1 MSGPYRL
8 RWFEDGDLE
17 AYIFGLNENLY
28 DLYDE
33 HRFRW
38 KFQENPSSL
47 GFVSIAVAEAPG
59 GKPVAFN
66 SFLPL
71 RVRVGNEVLIVV
83 EGCDGF
89 VSRGHR
95 GAGLFQET
103 LKFMARELK
112 GRGPEFL
119 MGFNFAGSAGAARKA
134 GSAVSCDVQRWRAKP
149 EEISKQKLG
158 IGDISVKPAGVDKVQ
173 ALCKEWASSNSKLH
187 VLRSS
192 EYLRWRF
199 LGSPRRS
206 FKLFAIEDG
215 GEEGYVAVSTDT
227 DGHGSLELSIDD
239 YTPMISREPVASAV
253 LGHIL
258 HLYPNL
264 SEVSA
269 LTPSG
274 SALGSTLSGLGFSP
288 DPDVSY
294 SMIIKAIEDLE
305 AEGNNLYRKGLELTD
320 IGNWYIT
327 GSDVF

>member
-8 RWFEDGDLE
+8 RWFEEGDLE
-17 AYIFGLNENLY
+17 TYISGLNENLY

-33 HRFRW
+33 RRFRW
-38 KFQENPSSL
+38 KFLDNPSSL

-59 GKPVAFN
+59 GEPVAFN

-71 RVRVGNEVLIVV
+71 RVRVGDEILTVV

-89 VSRGHR
+89 VSRAHR

-112 GRGPEFL
+112 ERGPEFL

-134 GSAVSCDVQRWRAKP
+134 GSAISCDVQRWRAKP
-149 EEISKQKLG
+149 EEISKQKLE
-158 IGDISVKPAGVDKVQ
+158 IDDISVKPTNIDKVQ
-173 ALCKEWASSNSKLH
+173 ALYEEWASSNSKLH

-206 FKLFAIEDG
+206 FKLFAIEAG

-227 DGHGSLELSIDD
+227 DDQGSLELSIDD
-239 YTPMISREPVASAV
+239 YTPTISMGPVAAAA

-258 HLYPNL
+258 RLFPNL

-274 SALGSTLSGLGFSP
+274 SAFGSTLSGLGFSP

-305 AEGNNLYRKGLELTD
+305 ARGNSLYRKGLELTD
-320 IGNWYIT
+320 IGNWHIT

>member
-1 MSGPYRL
+1 MSEPYRL

-17 AYIFGLNENLY
+17 TYISGLNENLY

-33 HRFRW
+33 RRFRW
-38 KFQENPSSL
+38 KFLHNPGSL

-59 GKPVAFN
+59 GEPVAFN

-71 RVRVGNEVLIVV
+71 RVRVGGENFTVV

-103 LKFMARELK
+103 LRFMARELR

-119 MGFNFAGSAGAARKA
+119 VGFNFAGSAGAARKA
-134 GSAVSCDVQRWRAKP
+134 GSVVSCDVQRWRAKP
-149 EEISKQKLG
+149 EEISKHGLE
-158 IGDISVKPAGVDKVQ
+158 IGGISVKPVGIDEVQ
-173 ALCKEWASSNSKLH
+173 ALYEKWASSNTKLH
-187 VLRSS
+187 VLRSP
-192 EYLRWRF
+192 EHLRWRF

-206 FKLFAIEDG
+206 YNLFVVEIG
-215 GEEGYVAVSTDT
+215 GDEGYVAVSTDT
-227 DGHGSLELSIDD
+227 NDQGSLELSIDD
-239 YTPMISREPVASAV
+239 YTPTISMGPVAAAA

-258 HLYPNL
+258 RLFPNL

-274 SALGSTLSGLGFSP
+274 SAFGSTLSGLGFSP

>member
-1 MSGPYRL
+1 LSGPYRL

-17 AYIFGLNENLY
+17 AYISGLNENLY

-33 HRFRW
+33 RRFRW
-38 KFQENPSSL
+38 KFLHNPSSL
-47 GFVSIAVAEAPG
+47 GFVSIAVAEAPDG
-59 GKPVAFN
+59 EPVAFN

-71 RVRVGNEVLIVV
+71 RVRVGGEDFTVV

-89 VSRGHR
+89 VFRGHR
-95 GAGLFQET
+95 RAGLFQET
-103 LKFMARELK
+103 LRFMARELR

-119 MGFNFAGSAGAARKA
+119 MGFNFAGSEGAARKA
-134 GSAVSCDVQRWRAKP
+134 GSAVGCDVLRWRAKP

-158 IGDISVKPAGVDKVQ
+158 IGDMSVKPAGVDKVQ
-173 ALCKEWASSNSKLH
+173 ALYEEWASSNSKLH
-187 VLRSS
+187 VHRSP
-192 EYLRWRF
+192 EYLSWRF
-199 LGSPRRS
+199 YGSPRRS
-206 FKLFAIEDG
+206 FELFAIEAG

-227 DGHGSLELSIDD
+227 DDQGSLELSIDD
-239 YTPMISREPVASAV
+239 YTPMISRVPVASAV

-258 HLYPNL
+258 RLYPDL

-274 SALGSTLSGLGFSP
+274 SALGVTLSGLGFSP

-294 SMIIKAIEDLE
+294 SMIIKAIEGLE
-305 AEGNNLYRKGLELTD
+305 AKGNKLYRKGLELTD